1 MGTTTTAANISVI
14 AADITPAPTPPA
26 QRPGS
31 AAQNFLQIIEQA
43 LNELS
48 LLKITTVIGPVHID
62 GEGTDTT
69 LKLRNPDDGDGM
81 MTEINLLTG
90 KINNVISSSLATGP
104 LASFRDFHSAQVE
117 RSQAIVLG
125 NLGELQKLA
134 ASLLPP
140 RR

>member
-1 MGTTTTAANISVI
+1 MGTTTAAPDIAPI
-14 AADITPAPTPPA
+14 AADVAPAATPPA

-31 AAQNFLQIIEQA
+31 AALNFLQVIEQA
-43 LNELS
+43 LNGLF
-48 LLKITTVIGPVHID
+48 LLKITTVIGPVHIG

-69 LKLRNPDDGDGM
+69 VKLRNPDEGDGL

-90 KINNVISSSLATGP
+90 RINNVISSSLATGP
-104 LASFRDFHSAQVE
+104 LASFRDLHFAQVE

-125 NLGELQKLA
+125 NLAELQRLA

>member
-1 MGTTTTAANISVI
+1 MSTTTNTADLAP
-14 AADITPAPTPPA
+14 ITTGAPG

-31 AAQNFLQIIEQA
+31 AAQTFLQAIEQA
-43 LNELS
+43 LNDL
-48 LLKITTVIGPVHID
+48 LVLKITTVIGAVHID
-62 GEGTDTT
+62 GEGTNTMVR
-69 LKLRNPDDGDGM
+69 LRNPDEGEGL

-104 LASFRDFHSAQVE
+104 LASFRDYHAAQVE

-125 NLGELQKLA
+125 NLAELKLA

>member
-1 MGTTTTAANISVI
+1 MGTTTTAPDLAPI
-14 AADITPAPTPPA
+14 AADVAPAPPA

-31 AAQNFLQIIEQA
+31 AALNFLQVIEQA
-43 LNELS
+43 LNGLF

-69 LKLRNPDDGDGM
+69 IRLRNPDEGDGL

-125 NLGELQKLA
+125 NLAELQKLA